1 MDFLGLCRAQ
11 NAVDATRA
19 LGGADGASPIYR
31 VSLPEF
37 AEAGVAMVPGGG
49 KWMFH
54 GCVFLETCFLD
65 IFLWISMD
73 LFSWCFSVSCFF
85 WDQIYMLKTEK
96 LRNHGMVD
104 VFSWTEADG
113 T

>member
-85 WDQIYMLKTEK
+85 LGSDLYAE
-96 LRNHGMVD
+96 D
-104 VFSWTEADG
+104 
-113 T
+113 